1 LIPAIVRRRKFVLV
15 TRSARRLAAFAATAV
30 LALAACSGSG
40 ASPSPAASAG
50 SSAPA
55 SGAATKLIV
64 GLGYIPSVQFA
75 QFYLA
80 QQEGYYGAAG
90 LDVEFQNKID
100 PDLVTLVGQGAV
112 DIGLADGTSVIPAGS
127 QGIPIR
133 YVATIYAQDPNI
145 VLTTASSGIKA
156 AAHLKGRKLG
166 IPGKYGSS
174 WIMLQSLL
182 KGAGL
187 TPSDVDIH
195 LYSDFGQ
202 ATALQQGA
210 VDAATGFANNE
221 PVQLQ
226 KAGVSTIVLR
236 PSPEAAMPGP
246 GLIASRATIDAKGA
260 ALKAFV
266 AATLRAMTEIEA
278 NPDKGVDASIKVV
291 PAIAQDRA
299 TAVAVMQATVTM
311 WSSDFSKA
319 NGAGAVDTAAW
330 TRAIAF
336 MTSLGLVPTPV
347 TADQLTTGALLK

>member
-1 LIPAIVRRRKFVLV
+1 MKLV
-15 TRSARRLAAFAATAV
+15 
-30 LALAACSGSG
+30 
-40 ASPSPAASAG
+40 
-50 SSAPA
+50 
-55 SGAATKLIV
+55 V

-100 PDLVTLVGQGAV
+100 PDLVRLVGQGAV

-145 VLTTASSGIKA
+145 VLTTAASGVKTA
-156 AAHLKGRKLG
+156 GDLKGRKLG

-174 WIMLQSLL
+174 WIMLQALL

-187 TPSDVDIH
+187 TPSDLDIV
-195 LYSDFGQ
+195 LYPDFGQ

-226 KAGVSTIVLR
+226 KAGLSPVVLR
-236 PSPEAAMPGP
+236 PAPEAAMPGP
-246 GLIASRATIDAKGA
+246 GLIASRATIDAKNA

-266 AATLRAMTEIEA
+266 AATLKAMAEIA
-278 NPDKGVDASIKVV
+278 ADPDKGVDAAIKVV
-291 PAIAQDRA
+291 PALGQDRA
-299 TAVAVMQATVTM
+299 TQLEVMKATTAM

-319 NGAGAVDTAAW
+319 NGAGSVDTAAW